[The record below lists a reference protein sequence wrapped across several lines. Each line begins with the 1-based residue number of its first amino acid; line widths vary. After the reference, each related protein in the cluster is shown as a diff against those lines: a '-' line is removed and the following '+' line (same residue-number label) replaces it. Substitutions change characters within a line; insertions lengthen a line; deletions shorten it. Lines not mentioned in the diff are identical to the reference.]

1 MDRVRRAGGAPK
13 SGGTAKRTDPF
24 VPAGDEV
31 GPSAST
37 GVPDSVSEAV
47 RAALAAVVAGELLTA
62 EQTERAIGAV
72 LDGEA
77 TPAQLAGLLIGLRM
91 RGESVEELTGF
102 VRAMRARVLVVDA
115 PEGTIDT
122 CGTGGDVHHT
132 FNISTATAIVTAA
145 AGVPIAKH
153 GNRAVSSLSGS
164 SDAMAAL
171 GLRIDSTPEE
181 ASAALHEDGFAYL
194 HAPDFHPGMRHAGP
208 VRRELAV
215 RTAFNLCGPL
225 ANPAFPRRQL
235 LGVGDPAAAR
245 HVAEVL
251 FALGM
256 ERAFVVHGD
265 RVDELP
271 LAGSG
276 IIHDVTPSG
285 VVRRTVA
292 PEEVGLPRADT
303 RALAGGQPAQN
314 AALIVAILQGRE
326 QGPPRDVVALN
337 AGAALVAAGRADD
350 IREGVQHALS
360 LIASGAAHDR
370 LERLRLRSTAPEGAA

>member
-1 MDRVRRAGGAPK
+1 M
-13 SGGTAKRTDPF
+13 
-24 VPAGDEV
+24 
-31 GPSAST
+31 
-37 GVPDSVSEAV
+37 SEAV
-47 RAALAAVVAGELLTA
+47 RAALAAVVAGERLSV
-62 EQTERAIGAV
+62 EQTEHAIGAV

-91 RGESVEELTGF
+91 RGETVDELTGF

-115 PEGTIDT
+115 PVGTIDT

-171 GLRIDSTPEE
+171 GLRIDSTPEA
-181 ASAALHEDGFAYL
+181 ASAALREDGFAYL

-208 VRRELAV
+208 VRRELGV

-235 LGVGDPAAAR
+235 LGVGDAGAAR
-245 HVAEVL
+245 HVADVL

-271 LAGSG
+271 LDGSG
-276 IIHDVTPSG
+276 VIYDVTPSG
-285 VVRRTVA
+285 VTRRTIT

-303 RALAGGQPAQN
+303 SELVGGEPAQN
-314 AALIVAILQGRE
+314 AALIVAILRGAER
-326 QGPPRDVVALN
+326 GPARDVVALN

-350 IREGVQHALS
+350 IREGVHRALS
-360 LIASGAAHDR
+360 LIASGAAYER
-370 LERLRLRSTAPEGAA
+370 LERLRLRSSATEGAA

>member
-1 MDRVRRAGGAPK
+1 M
-13 SGGTAKRTDPF
+13 
-24 VPAGDEV
+24 
-31 GPSAST
+31 
-37 GVPDSVSEAV
+37 
-47 RAALAAVVAGELLTA
+47 AAVVAGEHLTA
-62 EQTERAIGAV
+62 DQTERAIGSV
-72 LDGEA
+72 LDGES
-77 TPAQLAGLLIGLRM
+77 TPALLAGLLIGLRM
-91 RGESVEELTGF
+91 RGETVAELAGF

-122 CGTGGDVHHT
+122 CGTGGDIHDT

-164 SDAMAAL
+164 SDVMAAL
-171 GLRIDSTPEE
+171 GLRIDSTPEA
-181 ASAALHEDGFAYL
+181 ASRALREDGFAYL

-235 LGVGDPAAAR
+235 LGVGDAVAAG
-245 HVAEVL
+245 HVADVL
-251 FALGM
+251 AMLGM

-265 RVDELP
+265 RIDELP
-271 LAGSG
+271 LDGSG
-276 IIHDVTPSG
+276 VIHEVTPSG
-285 VVRRTVA
+285 VTRRTIA
-292 PEEVGLPRADT
+292 PEDVGLARADT
-303 RALAGGQPAQN
+303 SLLIGGDPAAN
-314 AALIVAILQGRE
+314 AALIVAILQGEER
-326 QGPPRDVVALN
+326 GPARDVVALN

-350 IREGVQHALS
+350 IRGGVDHALS

-370 LERLRLRSTAPEGAA
+370 LERLRSRSQATEGVA